1 MTKLQVRALLYQL
14 GGFAIFFISLRY
26 LIVQYTP
33 LEGMWIS
40 FSAFVVGTL
49 LSPKF
54 QAAKTKDGEKL
65 FMTWIF
71 LKGVR
76 EIG

>member
-26 LIVQYTP
+26 LIVQYTT